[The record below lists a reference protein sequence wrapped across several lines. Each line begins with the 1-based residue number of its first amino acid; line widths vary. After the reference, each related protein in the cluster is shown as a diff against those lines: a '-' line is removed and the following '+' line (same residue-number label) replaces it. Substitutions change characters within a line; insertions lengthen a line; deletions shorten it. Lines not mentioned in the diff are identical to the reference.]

1 MGSLAASRSLPGGSF
16 AVTRSTP
23 AGTTRYPEK
32 IVQGDLLETKRLVLA
47 FALSAA
53 VLIGWYVLFPPPA
66 PPPAKPAAGAAAPKA
81 TVPGVPAAV
90 SPAAA
95 SATGPAPATPAPAVS
110 APAVPVAPIAASAAE
125 TVEIREPRYTARL
138 SNEGGVLT
146 SFVLLQ
152 HRDGAGKPLDLVRQ
166 GAPYPGRTLAL
177 DPADPFLA
185 RAAKARWVVSKEE
198 NGNEKTV
205 RFRYREADGNGLTRT
220 YVFRDAYVVVVG
232 VAREGAPGPVGIV
245 LGPSLGNPSGEELH
259 SRYAKPGATI
269 TVAAGGSVT
278 RRAKDGLKE
287 AVPGLTGLVAA
298 GLEDN
303 YFLTAFLPGAQGAV
317 SLRPVSL
324 SATPTP
330 SATPAAGAAPA
341 PDLESEVVLSG
352 AESLQAD
359 VFLGPKAID
368 ILEKT
373 RPGLDRV
380 IDYGWFAVLVKP
392 LLWGLRAIHKFVGN
406 WGVSILLITVVIK
419 VLLYPLTHK
428 QLVSMKKMG
437 ALQPKVEA
445 IRTKW
450 ASRIKQDAQA
460 RAKMNEEMMGLYKQ
474 EGVNPAGGCLPL
486 LLQMPILIAFYN
498 LLAHSIEL
506 RHAPFMLWITD
517 LSAKDPY
524 YVTPILMTAT
534 MWIQQQMTPTTGDPA
549 MKRVQNIMPLVMG
562 FLFKDVPSGL
572 VLYWLMQNILTI
584 AQQTILNRFTD
595 LGPASIKPAAKAS

>member
-1 MGSLAASRSLPGGSF
+1 
-16 AVTRSTP
+16 
-23 AGTTRYPEK
+23 
-32 IVQGDLLETKRLVLA
+32 LETKRLVLA

-53 VLIGWYVLFPPPA
+53 VLLGWYVLFPPPA
-66 PPPAKPAAGAAAPKA
+66 PVPAKPKAAATAPAPGATAAGAASASPATALETAPASPK
-81 TVPGVPAAV
+81 PAPA
-90 SPAAA
+90 PAAA
-95 SATGPAPATPAPAVS
+95 VA
-110 APAVPVAPIAASAAE
+110 VAPIGAE
-125 TVEIREPRYTARL
+125 DVQNVEVREPLYTARI

-146 SFVLLQ
+146 SFILVQ
-152 HRDGAGKPLDLVRQ
+152 HTDAAGKPLDLVRH
-166 GAPYPGRTLAL
+166 GAPFPGRTLEL

-185 RAAKARWVVSKEE
+185 RAAKARYAVSREDD
-198 NGNEKTV
+198 GNTKTV
-205 RFRYREADGNGLTRT
+205 RLRYREADGNGMTRT
-220 YVFRDAYVVVVG
+220 YVFRDSYVVTLTVE
-232 VAREGAPGPVGIV
+232 REGAPGPVGLV
-245 LGPSLGNPSGEELH
+245 LGPSIGNPSGDELT

-269 TVAAGGSVT
+269 TVAPGGAVT

-287 AVPGLTGLVAA
+287 PLTGLTGLTAA

-303 YFLTAFLPGAQGAV
+303 YFLTAFLPGAQGSIA
-317 SLRPVSL
+317 LRPVSL
-324 SATPTP
+324 SAPGPEAPATPGAA
-330 SATPAAGAAPA
+330 ATPAAAAK
-341 PDLESEVVLSG
+341 PDAESEVTLTG
-352 AESLQAD
+352 TGSLKTE

-380 IDYGWFAVLVKP
+380 IDYGWFAILVKP
-392 LLWGLRAIHKFVGN
+392 LLWGLRAIHRFVGN
-406 WGVSILLITVVIK
+406 WGVAILLITVVIK

-437 ALQPKVEA
+437 SLQPKVEA
-445 IRTKW
+445 IRAKW
-450 ASRIKQDAQA
+450 SSRIKQDPQA
-460 RAKMNEEMMGLYKQ
+460 RTKMNEEMMGLYKQ

-572 VLYWLMQNILTI
+572 VLYWLMQNVLTI
-584 AQQTILNRFTD
+584 GQQMLLNRFTD
-595 LGPASIKPAAKAS
+595 LGPASMKPAAKAS

>member
-1 MGSLAASRSLPGGSF
+1 M
-16 AVTRSTP
+16 
-23 AGTTRYPEK
+23 
-32 IVQGDLLETKRLVLA
+32 ETKRLVIA

-53 VLIGWYVLFPPPA
+53 VLIGWYVLFPPP
-66 PPPAKPAAGAAAPKA
+66 PAKPAA
-81 TVPGVPAAV
+81 
-90 SPAAA
+90 PAAA
-95 SATGPAPATPAPAVS
+95 KTASAPAPAASAPAPAPAVTAA
-110 APAVPVAPIAASAAE
+110 APAAAPAPPPAAAAVH
-125 TVEIREPRYTARL
+125 VEPIGAGAEESVEVREPLFTARL

-152 HRDGAGKPLDLVRQ
+152 HKDGAGKPLDLVRQ
-166 GAPYPGRTLAL
+166 GAPFPGRTLGL
-177 DPADPFLA
+177 DEADAFLA
-185 RAAKARWVVSKEE
+185 RAAKARWAVSKEDG
-198 NGNEKTV
+198 NGDEKIV

-220 YVFRDAYVVVVG
+220 YVFRNSYVVVVK
-232 VAREGAPGPVGIV
+232 VEREGAAGPVGIV
-245 LGPSLGNPSGEELH
+245 LGPSIGNPLGDELT
-259 SRYAKPGATI
+259 SRYSKPGATI

-287 AVPGLTGLVAA
+287 PLVGLTGLTAA

-303 YFLTAFLPGAQGAV
+303 YFLSAFLPGAQGAV
-317 SLRPVSL
+317 SLRPVAL
-324 SATPTP
+324 SAAAPAPGATPDA
-330 SATPAAGAAPA
+330 SATPAAGPK
-341 PDLESEVVLSG
+341 PDGESEVVLSG
-352 AESLQAD
+352 PSPLATD

-392 LLWGLRAIHKFVGN
+392 LLWGLREIHKFVGN
-406 WGVSILLITVVIK
+406 WGVAILLITVVIK

-450 ASRIKQDAQA
+450 GSRIKQDPQA
-460 RAKMNEEMMGLYKQ
+460 RVKMNEEMMGLYKQ

-584 AQQTILNRFTD
+584 GQQMLLNRFTD
-595 LGPASIKPAAKAS
+595 LGPSSMKPKAS

>member
-1 MGSLAASRSLPGGSF
+1 M
-16 AVTRSTP
+16 
-23 AGTTRYPEK
+23 
-32 IVQGDLLETKRLVLA
+32 ETKRLVLA

-53 VLIGWYVLFPPPA
+53 VLIGWYVLFPPPPAPAKPVPAAAAAKTAVAGAPVPAAAASAAAAPAPAASPA
-66 PPPAKPAAGAAAPKA
+66 PPPAA
-81 TVPGVPAAV
+81 
-90 SPAAA
+90 
-95 SATGPAPATPAPAVS
+95 
-110 APAVPVAPIAASAAE
+110 APIAAAPIAADAAE
-125 TVEIREPRYTARL
+125 VVEVREPLFTARL

-152 HRDGAGKPLDLVRQ
+152 HKDGAGKPLDLVRQ
-166 GAPYPGRTLAL
+166 GAPYPGRTLGL
-177 DPADPFLA
+177 DEADAFLA
-185 RAAKARWVVSKEE
+185 RAAKARWAVSKEDG
-198 NGNEKTV
+198 NANEKIV

-220 YVFRDAYVVVVG
+220 YVFRDSYVVAVKIE
-232 VAREGAPGPVGIV
+232 REGAAGPVGIV
-245 LGPSLGNPSGEELH
+245 LGPSIGNPLGDELT

-278 RRAKDGLKE
+278 RRSKDGLKE
-287 AVPGLTGLVAA
+287 PLAGLTGLTAA

-303 YFLTAFLPGAQGAV
+303 YFLTAFLPGAQSTV
-317 SLRPVSL
+317 LLRPVALGASAPAPA
-324 SATPTP
+324 ATPDA
-330 SATPAAGAAPA
+330 SATPAAGPK
-341 PDLESEVVLSG
+341 PEGESEVVLTGPSPL
-352 AESLQAD
+352 ATD
-359 VFLGPKAID
+359 VFFGPKAID

-380 IDYGWFAVLVKP
+380 IDYGWFAVIVKP
-392 LLWGLRAIHKFVGN
+392 LLWGLRAIHRFVGN
-406 WGVSILLITVVIK
+406 WGVAILLITVVIK
-419 VLLYPLTHK
+419 ILLYPLTHK

-450 ASRIKQDAQA
+450 GSRIKQDPQA
-460 RAKMNEEMMGLYKQ
+460 RVKMNEEMMGLYKQ

-534 MWIQQQMTPTTGDPA
+534 MWIQQQMTPTTGDPS

-584 AQQTILNRFTD
+584 GQQMLLNRFTD
-595 LGPASIKPAAKAS
+595 LGPSSMKPKAS

>member
-1 MGSLAASRSLPGGSF
+1 
-16 AVTRSTP
+16 
-23 AGTTRYPEK
+23 
-32 IVQGDLLETKRLVLA
+32 LETKRLVLA

-53 VLIGWYVLFPPPA
+53 VLLGWYVLFPPP
-66 PPPAKPAAGAAAPKA
+66 PPAPAKPRTATGEAPSTAAKA
-81 TVPGVPAAV
+81 EPPTP

-95 SATGPAPATPAPAVS
+95 GTAAPAIPPPAGTTPALAVE
-110 APAVPVAPIAASAAE
+110 PVGASAGE
-125 TVEIREPRYTARL
+125 TIEIRQPRYTARL

-152 HRDGAGKPLDLVRQ
+152 HRDATGKPLDLVRQ
-166 GAPYPGRTLAL
+166 GAPYPGRILEL

-185 RAAKARWVVSKEE
+185 RATRARYAVTREE
-198 NGNEKTV
+198 NGIEKTV
-205 RFRYREADGNGLTRT
+205 RFRYREADGSGITRS
-220 YVFRDAYVVVVG
+220 YVFRDSFVVAVA
-232 VAREGAPGPVGIV
+232 VAREGAAGPVGLV
-245 LGPSLGNPSGEELH
+245 LGPSIGNPSGDELT
-259 SRYAKPGATI
+259 SRYSKPGATI
-269 TVAAGGSVT
+269 TVGAGGSVT

-287 AVPGLTGLVAA
+287 PLTGLTGLTAA

-303 YFLTAFLPGAQGAV
+303 YFLAAFLPLAQGAAT
-317 SLRPVSL
+317 LRPVSL
-324 SATPTP
+324 SAPP
-330 SATPAAGAAPA
+330 AGSAAAPASAATPARETNPVAA
-341 PDLESEVVLSG
+341 DVESEVVLSG
-352 AESLQAD
+352 TGALSTD

-380 IDYGWFAVLVKP
+380 IDYGWFAILVKP
-392 LLWGLRAIHKFVGN
+392 LLWGLRAIHKVVGN
-406 WGVSILLITVVIK
+406 WGVAILLITVVIK
-419 VLLYPLTHK
+419 VLLFPLTHK

-450 ASRIKQDAQA
+450 GSRIKQDPQA
-460 RAKMNEEMMGLYKQ
+460 RTKMNEEMMGLYKQ

-534 MWIQQQMTPTTGDPA
+534 MWIQQQMTPTTGDA
-549 MKRVQNIMPLVMG
+549 TMKRVQNIMPLVMG

-572 VLYWLMQNILTI
+572 VLYWLMQNVLTI
-584 AQQTILNRFTD
+584 AQQMLLNRFTD
-595 LGPASIKPAAKAS
+595 LGPASMRPAAKAS

>member
-1 MGSLAASRSLPGGSF
+1 M
-16 AVTRSTP
+16 
-23 AGTTRYPEK
+23 
-32 IVQGDLLETKRLVLA
+32 ETKRLVLA

-53 VLIGWYVLFPPPA
+53 VLIGWYVLFPPP
-66 PPPAKPAAGAAAPKA
+66 PPAPAKPAPVSAAAKTAGAEAPVPAAAAAPA
-81 TVPGVPAAV
+81 AQAPSPAPPV
-90 SPAAA
+90 SPA
-95 SATGPAPATPAPAVS
+95 PP
-110 APAVPVAPIAASAAE
+110 PVAATPIAAAAAE
-125 TVEIREPRYTARL
+125 VVEVREPLFTARL

-152 HRDGAGKPLDLVRQ
+152 HKDGAGKPLDLVRQ
-166 GAPYPGRTLAL
+166 GAPYPGRTLGL
-177 DPADPFLA
+177 DESDAFLA
-185 RAAKARWVVSKEE
+185 RAAKARWAVSKEDG
-198 NGNEKTV
+198 NANEKIV
-205 RFRYREADGNGLTRT
+205 RFRYREADGNGLTRS
-220 YVFRDAYVVVVG
+220 YVFRDSYI
-232 VAREGAPGPVGIV
+232 VAVKVEREGANGPVGIV
-245 LGPSLGNPSGEELH
+245 LGPSIGNPLGDELT
-259 SRYAKPGATI
+259 SRYSKPGATI

-287 AVPGLTGLVAA
+287 PLTGLTGLAAA

-303 YFLTAFLPGAQGAV
+303 YFLTAFLPGAATLAT
-317 SLRPVSL
+317 LRPVTL
-324 SATPTP
+324 SATPAGSPAATP
-330 SATPAAGAAPA
+330 EAAATPAAGPK
-341 PDLESEVVLSG
+341 PEGESEVVLSG
-352 AESLQAD
+352 PAPFSTD

-392 LLWGLRAIHKFVGN
+392 LLWGLRAIQKFVGN
-406 WGVSILLITVVIK
+406 WGVAILLITVVIK

-450 ASRIKQDAQA
+450 ASRTKQDPQA
-460 RAKMNEEMMGLYKQ
+460 RVKMNEEMMGLYKQ

-584 AQQTILNRFTD
+584 GQQMLLNRFTD
-595 LGPASIKPAAKAS
+595 LGPSSMKPKAS

>member
-1 MGSLAASRSLPGGSF
+1 M
-16 AVTRSTP
+16 
-23 AGTTRYPEK
+23 
-32 IVQGDLLETKRLVLA
+32 ETKRLVIA

-53 VLIGWYVLFPPPA
+53 VLIGWYVLFPPP
-66 PPPAKPAAGAAAPKA
+66 PPAKPAA
-81 TVPGVPAAV
+81 
-90 SPAAA
+90 PAAA
-95 SATGPAPATPAPAVS
+95 KTASAPAPAASAPAPAPAVTAA
-110 APAVPVAPIAASAAE
+110 APAAAPAPPPAAAAVH
-125 TVEIREPRYTARL
+125 VEPIGAGAEESVEVREPLFTARL

-152 HRDGAGKPLDLVRQ
+152 HKDGAGKPLDLVRQ
-166 GAPYPGRTLAL
+166 GAPFPGRTLGL
-177 DPADPFLA
+177 DEADAFLA
-185 RAAKARWVVSKEE
+185 RAAKARWAVSKEDG
-198 NGNEKTV
+198 NGDEKIV

-220 YVFRDAYVVVVG
+220 YVFRNSYVVVVK
-232 VAREGAPGPVGIV
+232 VEREGAAGPVGIV
-245 LGPSLGNPSGEELH
+245 LGPSIGNPLGDELT
-259 SRYAKPGATI
+259 SRYSKPGATI

-287 AVPGLTGLVAA
+287 PLVGLTGLTAA

-303 YFLTAFLPGAQGAV
+303 YFLSAFLPGAQGAV
-317 SLRPVSL
+317 SLRPVAL
-324 SATPTP
+324 SAAAPAPGATPDA
-330 SATPAAGAAPA
+330 SATPAAGPK
-341 PDLESEVVLSG
+341 PDGESEVVLSG
-352 AESLQAD
+352 PSPLATD

-392 LLWGLRAIHKFVGN
+392 LLWGLREIHKFVGN
-406 WGVSILLITVVIK
+406 WGVAILLITVVIK

-450 ASRIKQDAQA
+450 GSRIKQDPQA
-460 RAKMNEEMMGLYKQ
+460 RVKMNEEMMGLYKQ

-584 AQQTILNRFTD
+584 GQQMLLNRFTD
-595 LGPASIKPAAKAS
+595 LGPSSMKPKAS

>member
-1 MGSLAASRSLPGGSF
+1 M
-16 AVTRSTP
+16 
-23 AGTTRYPEK
+23 
-32 IVQGDLLETKRLVLA
+32 
-47 FALSAA
+47 
-53 VLIGWYVLFPPPA
+53 
-66 PPPAKPAAGAAAPKA
+66 
-81 TVPGVPAAV
+81 
-90 SPAAA
+90 
-95 SATGPAPATPAPAVS
+95 
-110 APAVPVAPIAASAAE
+110 APIAASAPE
-125 TVEIREPRYTARL
+125 TVEVREPLYTARL

-185 RAAKARWVVSKEE
+185 RAAKALWVASKEE

-205 RFRYREADGNGLTRT
+205 RFRYREADGSGLTRT
-220 YVFRDAYVVVVG
+220 YVFRDAYVVG
-232 VAREGAPGPVGIV
+232 VKVERDGPPGPVGLV
-245 LGPSLGNPSGEELH
+245 LGPSIGNPSGEELH

-269 TVAAGGSVT
+269 TVAPGGSVT

-303 YFLTAFLPGAQGAV
+303 YFLTAFLPGAQGSV
-317 SLRPVSL
+317 TLRPVAL
-324 SATPTP
+324 GAPPAPVATPAP
-330 SATPAAGAAPA
+330 SATPAAPPA
-341 PDLESEVVLSG
+341 GDVESEVVLSG
-352 AESLQAD
+352 AGSLQSD

-392 LLWGLRAIHKFVGN
+392 LLWGLREIHKVVGN
-406 WGVSILLITVVIK
+406 WGVAILLITVVIK

-450 ASRIKQDAQA
+450 ASRIKQDPQA

-584 AQQTILNRFTD
+584 AQQMLLNRFTD
-595 LGPASIKPAAKAS
+595 LGPASMKPKAS